1 VTTKGKANFDS
12 TSHEKNVYLHH
23 LPEHKEWVSEVDCV
37 FLILV
42 GNSYNLLVPEWAN
55 AAISK
60 KKRFHFVLN
69 GNNLLCETLCRLK
82 VRGA

>member
-1 VTTKGKANFDS
+1 MTTKGKANFDS

-60 KKRFHFVLN
+60 KKDFI
-69 GNNLLCETLCRLK
+69 LC
-82 VRGA
+82 